1 MKISDALGSIM
12 AALLAS
18 ASIREICG
26 NEVHI
31 DYPGDPERDAEYK
44 PANSSA
50 FLYLGPVT
58 YLPLTECGGFSFR
71 VRLYA
76 VSFAA
81 DRGEA
86 HDLIQSA
93 IAALDPRFG
102 STLETPSVGFTG
114 GGDVIEP
121 FNPKSAYA
129 DFAFNL

>member
-1 MKISDALGSIM
+1 MKISDALATIM

-18 ASIREICG
+18 AEIRSVCS

-31 DYPGDPERDAEYK
+31 DYPGDPERDQEYR
-44 PANSSA
+44 PANSRA

-58 YLPLTECGGFSFR
+58 YLPLSECGGFAFR

-86 HDLIQSA
+86 HDLIQAA
-93 IAALDPRFG
+93 IAALDSRYG
-102 STLETPSVGFTG
+102 STLDTPSVGFTT

-121 FNPKSAYA
+121 FTPKSAYA